1 MDSKA
6 TEELAKC
13 PVVQKGGTEFSK
25 IEYMLQLSLG
35 TATAEI
41 ATVWNIEKSHL
52 KLSFENVVKK
62 RKLLMINSFVDAADL
77 KGATV
82 DSIIKQGFPVPS
94 EGRDFTAGMLKL
106 TRIRNSTYRVILC
119 KVAVGKTL
127 YLSNQ
132 LAGRK
137 GKAGVEY
144 DDEMLQDGIYLAEAR
159 DRMVREQYESFYIKQ
174 NDSDDMNVYRYE
186 YRIFDSALVHPLY
199 VIDFTFDPNKESER
213 KVTSSLRSRNLFVL
227 SVNEKRQS
235 TARTIGRISV
245 MRTTSRYTKE

>member
-1 MDSKA
+1 MDAKT

-41 ATVWNIEKSHL
+41 TTVWNIEKSHL
-52 KLSFENVVKK
+52 KLSFENIVKK

-77 KGATV
+77 KGTTV
-82 DSIIKQGFPVPS
+82 DSIIKDGFPVPA
-94 EGRDFTAGMLKL
+94 EGRDLMAGMLKL
-106 TRIRNSTYRVILC
+106 TRIRSTTYRVILC

-137 GKAGVEY
+137 HKQNAAY
-144 DDEMLQDGIYLAEAR
+144 DDDVLQDGIYLAEAR
-159 DRMVREQYESFYIKQ
+159 ERMIKEQYESFYVKPG
-174 NDSDDMNVYRYE
+174 DSEDMNVYRYE

-199 VIDFTFDPNKESER
+199 VIDFTFDPNKEAER
-213 KVTSSLRSRNLFVL
+213 KVVLTLKTETSLC
-227 SVNEKRQS
+227 
-235 TARTIGRISV
+235 
-245 MRTTSRYTKE
+245 

>member
-1 MDSKA
+1 MDSKT

-41 ATVWNIEKSHL
+41 STVWNIEKSHL
-52 KLSFENVVKK
+52 KLAFENVVKK
-62 RKLLMINSFVDAADL
+62 RKLLMISSFVDAADL
-77 KGATV
+77 KGTTI
-82 DSIIKQGFPVPS
+82 DNIIKEGFPVSS

-106 TRIRNSTYRVILC
+106 TRIRSTTYRVILC

-132 LAGRK
+132 LAGK
-137 GKAGVEY
+137 KQKHTAEL
-144 DDEMLQDGIYLAEAR
+144 DEDMLQEGIYQAEAR
-159 DRMVREQYESFYIKQ
+159 ERMMKEQYESFYLKPS
-174 NDSDDMNVYRYE
+174 DSDDMNVYRYE

-213 KVTSSLRSRNLFVL
+213 KVAKNLL
-227 SVNEKRQS
+227 N
-235 TARTIGRISV
+235 
-245 MRTTSRYTKE
+245 